1 MTVTKQPPKQP
12 AEKGTLFDSI
22 LDARSA
28 FKKKPVEADFP
39 PLIDPDVLESN
50 KKPNQN
56 NKIDAAARKVVAVA
70 PIKRSLLPEPA
81 PKKPYDEPSPYVYAG
96 SKARKRIDWED
107 VPYEDALPVEV
118 LEAQLN
124 KTAVEEA
131 KAKIKR
137 TTSKVALDRRSK
149 TIIESLPKDIQPLG
163 IAETFPHIMNLIA
176 SSWQEPKMFVQTLDE
191 LLIDDRGNRAGFPF
205 AVIVELTN
213 LREFYF
219 SSVRPEARKLWDRL

>member
-12 AEKGTLFDSI
+12 PAKGTLFDSI

-28 FKKKPVEADFP
+28 FKKKPVEAEFP
-39 PLIDPDVLESN
+39 PLIDPDFLKSN
-50 KKPNQN
+50 KSRAQESQVVANSK
-56 NKIDAAARKVVAVA
+56 KVVAA
-70 PIKRSLLPEPA
+70 ATIKRSLLPEPA
-81 PKKPYDEPSPYVYAG
+81 PKQPYDEPSPYVYAG

-107 VPYEDALPVEV
+107 VAYEDALPAEI

-149 TIIESLPKDIQPLG
+149 IIIESLPKDIQPLS

-205 AVIVELTN
+205 TVIVELTN

>member
-12 AEKGTLFDSI
+12 RSSGTLFDSI

-28 FKKKPVEADFP
+28 FKKKPIEAEFP
-39 PLIDPDVLESN
+39 PLMDPDFLEANKSAAQKSQPKSN
-50 KKPNQN
+50 SAKL
-56 NKIDAAARKVVAVA
+56 AASA
-70 PIKRSLLPEPA
+70 PSKRSLLPEPT

-107 VPYEDALPVEV
+107 VDYHDALPAEI

-149 TIIESLPKDIQPLG
+149 NIIESLPKEIQPLS

-176 SSWQEPKMFVQTLDE
+176 ASWQEPKMFVQTLDE

-205 AVIVELTN
+205 AVIVELTD

-219 SSVRPEARKLWDRL
+219 STVRPEARKLWDRL

>member
-12 AEKGTLFDSI
+12 AAKGTLFDSI

-28 FKKKPVEADFP
+28 FKKKPVEVAFP
-39 PLIDPDVLESN
+39 PLIDPDFLESN

-56 NKIDAAARKVVAVA
+56 NKIDAAARKEVAVA
-70 PIKRSLLPEPA
+70 PNKRSLLPEPA

-96 SKARKRIDWED
+96 SKARKRIDWVD
-107 VPYEDALPVEV
+107 VAYEDALPAEV

-149 TIIESLPKDIQPLG
+149 LIIESLPKDIQPLS

-176 SSWQEPKMFVQTLDE
+176 SSWQEPKVFVRTLDE

-219 SSVRPEARKLWDRL
+219 SNVRPEARKLWDRL